1 MKRLFLAAA
10 LATGALSGCAQFKDG
25 HRDANANAEAGA
37 TATEQQR
44 PYPSAHRNDHY
55 YVP

>member
-1 MKRLFLAAA
+1 MKRLLLAVA
-10 LATGALSGCAQFKDG
+10 LATSALSGCAKEWY
-25 HRDANANAEAGA
+25 RDANANAEAGA

-44 PYPSAHRNDHY
+44 PYPSTFRNDHY